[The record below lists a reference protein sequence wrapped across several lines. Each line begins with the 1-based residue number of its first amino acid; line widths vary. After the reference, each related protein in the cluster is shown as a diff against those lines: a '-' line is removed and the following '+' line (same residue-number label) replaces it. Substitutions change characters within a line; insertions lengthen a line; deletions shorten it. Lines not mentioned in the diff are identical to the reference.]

1 MDNTQKH
8 KYTRIAIMGGT
19 FDPIHYGHL
28 ATAESV
34 RCKYNADKVFFIP
47 SGCPPHKDINFV
59 TNNERRYEMTL
70 LATKSNPNFEVSRIE
85 IDRPGRTYTIDTIT
99 ELKEKYGSEV
109 EILFITGADVV
120 HSIFTW
126 KSWEKLLTLCDFVAA
141 TRPGYK
147 KSEMFKRIEF
157 MREAYESKIHLI
169 EVPELD
175 ISSSDIRERVSEG
188 RTIKY
193 LLPEC
198 VEEYI
203 YENSLYK

>member
-34 RCKYNADKVFFIP
+34 RWRYNADKVFFIP

-147 KSEMFKRIEF
+147 KSEMFKRIEY
-157 MREAYESKIHLI
+157 MREAYESKIHFI
-169 EVPELD
+169 EVPALD